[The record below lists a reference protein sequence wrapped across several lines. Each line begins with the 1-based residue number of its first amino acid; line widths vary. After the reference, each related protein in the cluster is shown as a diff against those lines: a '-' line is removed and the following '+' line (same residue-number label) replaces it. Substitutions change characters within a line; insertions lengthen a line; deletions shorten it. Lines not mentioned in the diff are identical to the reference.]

1 MKSLLIV
8 SLIFNL
14 SGTCPKQDFPSL
26 RISAVSQRV
35 FRNRGHHPENNRR
48 VIFRM
53 VNESKKPVTIYGFRY
68 EGGFDPTGYLIALDK
83 STGEWAYPTGDNRPI
98 TWSKQSREF
107 KSTYILAP
115 GKVLTFDAEM
125 SVLEAGG
132 RFKRTVYAS
141 FSRNDEPCE
150 VQSEEFVLK

>member
-1 MKSLLIV
+1 MKLLLIA
-8 SLIFNL
+8 SLAFNL
-14 SGTCPKQDFPSL
+14 SGACPKQDLPSL
-26 RISAVSQRV
+26 RISVVSQKV

-53 VNESKKPVTIYGFRY
+53 VNESGKSVIVYGFRY

-98 TWSKQSREF
+98 SWSEQSREF
-107 KSTYILAP
+107 KSTQVLSP
-115 GKVLTFDAEM
+115 GKSLTFDAEM

-132 RFKRTVYAS
+132 SFKRTVYAS
-141 FSRNDEPCE
+141 FRRNDEPCE
-150 VQSEEFVLK
+150 VRSEEFVLK